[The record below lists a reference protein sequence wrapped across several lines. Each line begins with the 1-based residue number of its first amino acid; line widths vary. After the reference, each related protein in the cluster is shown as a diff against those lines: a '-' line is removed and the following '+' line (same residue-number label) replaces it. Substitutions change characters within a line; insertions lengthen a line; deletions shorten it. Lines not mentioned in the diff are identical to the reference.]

1 VYGKAVRNTMRIVAF
16 RHKDLER
23 LWRHDEARGV
33 ARQHEAKLRAM
44 LTVLEEAE
52 NLSELE
58 TVPGWRLHP
67 LKGARKGV
75 WSLTVTRNYRLTFR
89 VDGSKV
95 TEIDFEDYH

>member
-1 VYGKAVRNTMRIVAF
+1 
-16 RHKDLER
+16 
-23 LWRHDEARGV
+23 
-33 ARQHEAKLRAM
+33 M

-52 NLSELE
+52 NISEVE

-67 LKGARKGV
+67 LKGDRKGV

-89 VDGSKV
+89 VDGSIV

>member
-1 VYGKAVRNTMRIVAF
+1 MRIVSF

-23 LWRHDEARGV
+23 FWRRDEARGV
-33 ARQHEAKLRAM
+33 VRQHEAKLRAM

-52 NLSELE
+52 NIGEIE

-67 LKGARKGV
+67 LKGDRKGF

-89 VDGSKV
+89 VEGSAIG
-95 TEIDFEDYH
+95 EIDFEDCH